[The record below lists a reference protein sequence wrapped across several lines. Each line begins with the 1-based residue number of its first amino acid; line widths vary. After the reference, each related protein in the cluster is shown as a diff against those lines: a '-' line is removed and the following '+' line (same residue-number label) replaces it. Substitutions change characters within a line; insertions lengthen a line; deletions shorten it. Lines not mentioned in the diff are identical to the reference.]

1 MKPPEA
7 VIQMIKRRKK
17 WRNYFYLT
25 LFSLSLYIIAIIQF
39 KTGSKFSNVNRNF
52 LPRVKYDLD
61 QVNKSQINPITWS
74 YAQPFMSESERETLV
89 RLLVLFHELC
99 VGKNLTY
106 FIISGTL
113 LGSYRH
119 HGLMPWDDDVDI
131 LMPEEERVQILETFQ
146 HFANTSDELSVAIG
160 PGRRMKVF
168 HKLRH
173 VLVPIG
179 GFKFGWPL
187 IDVTFY
193 NENNTDIW
201 QFEGF
206 NKIPKL
212 LIFPLHLRPFDTL
225 FLRSPRDGYAVLKRL
240 YWNPDCVSLSWES
253 QA

>member
-1 MKPPEA
+1 M
-7 VIQMIKRRKK
+7 
-17 WRNYFYLT
+17 T
-25 LFSLSLYIIAIIQF
+25 
-39 KTGSKFSNVNRNF
+39 
-52 LPRVKYDLD
+52 KY
-61 QVNKSQINPITWS
+61 
-74 YAQPFMSESERETLV
+74 ERETLV

-99 VGKNLTY
+99 VEMSLTY
-106 FIISGTL
+106 FITGSTL

-119 HGLMPWDDDVDI
+119 HGLVPWEDVVEM
-131 LMPEEERVQILETFQ
+131 LMPEEERAQIWETFQ

-168 HKLRH
+168 HKLWH

-179 GFKFGWPL
+179 GFEFGWPL

-193 NENNTDIW
+193 KEDNIDIW

-212 LIFPLHLRPFDTL
+212 LIFPLHLRPFDTV

-240 YWNPDCVSLSWES
+240 YWNPDCVSLVWSHRLERS
-253 QA
+253 PTIGVIRFECQEVSRIYPFVHRRRL